1 MMYLEWCII
10 KVLCASNFEQRS
22 SLSISHVSHHYNGEG
37 ITLMF
42 LMTHREAAVA
52 NSVVLASCNCD
63 LKGDNDKS
71 SAGKVSL
78 GSS

>member
-1 MMYLEWCII
+1 
-10 KVLCASNFEQRS
+10 
-22 SLSISHVSHHYNGEG
+22 
-37 ITLMF
+37 MF

-52 NSVVLASCNCD
+52 NSVVIACNCD